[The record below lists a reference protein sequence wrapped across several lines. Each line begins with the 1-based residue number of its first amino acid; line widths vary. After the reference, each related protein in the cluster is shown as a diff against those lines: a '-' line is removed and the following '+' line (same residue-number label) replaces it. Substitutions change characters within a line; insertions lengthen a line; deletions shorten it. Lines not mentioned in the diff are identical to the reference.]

1 MRLLAKVDLA
11 STYTNSFTSGLGGVQ
26 RGQIPLILPTDRD
39 AIAAAVASCAAQD
52 RDRIRLAR
60 IRDTLDL
67 GELWLSPALLDDLA
81 EDPRIEVLGPP
92 EPLRFEAGRL
102 VG

>member
-1 MRLLAKVDLA
+1 
-11 STYTNSFTSGLGGVQ
+11 VQ

-67 GELWLSPALLDDLA
+67 AELWLSPALLDDLA
-81 EDPRIEVLGPP
+81 EDSRIEVLGTP
-92 EPLRFEAGRL
+92 EPLRFEDGRL